1 MKLSFILNEFQKNVR
16 RNPNGLA
23 LIDKNQSMSYTE
35 LDHYSDLLAQKLL
48 DLKVDP
54 GNIVALCLPRGFNQ
68 IIALLAIMKADAVYL
83 PLDPE
88 YPIERL
94 SLMLNLS
101 KTTLLLGNSLTLSK
115 FNFSGETF
123 DVDTFINQVKSS
135 SEKPTHKL
143 MRNRLT
149 SSDLPYYVI
158 FTSGSTGVPKG
169 VVLGEKALDN
179 LIEWQNQETSLG
191 EKSITLQFTP
201 ISFDVHFQEIFSTLS
216 LGGKLI
222 LISEEDRL
230 DPFKLLEIIDEEKVN
245 RLYLPFVALNGLCE
259 AALKKQIYPSHLL
272 EVTTAG
278 EQLKINSAIS
288 EFFKK
293 LPNTVLYNHYGPSEA
308 HVVTSK
314 KLEGN
319 RANWPALPSIGFPI
333 AHVEVLILDQNLEK
347 VKDGTDGELYIGGVA
362 LAHGY
367 LHRND
372 LTDERFIKINGK
384 RYYKTGDLVKAVDGE
399 VYFLG
404 RGDQQ
409 IKIRGHRVETGELE
423 VVLSKLSDGKK
434 IIVKAIQEDG
444 IETYLCC
451 YYLNT
456 DELDVAK
463 ILAELKLAVPD
474 YMIPRTFHALEKIP
488 LTPSGKVDYKKLPH
502 PKNIRSDYLGT
513 FVAATNKEE
522 ILLAE
527 LWKKLLR
534 IDRVSIKDSFFD
546 LGGNSLLAVKMLV
559 EVRDE
564 LGDVFSLIDIFE
576 KRTIENLLSNK
587 NKADE
592 ESEFTKSDS
601 SIDGISSEEIAI
613 IGMSGQFPGA
623 SDLEQFWTLL
633 SEGKSGL
640 SFFSKTEL
648 NPAIDEDIANDSNYV
663 FIGGEFPNK
672 ESFDYKFFQMTP
684 KESELMDPQQ
694 RKLLELAFHA
704 LEDSGNIPTQIK
716 KRVGVFAGMG
726 NSLYREALADNP
738 DKIKGQNDFNIMLG
752 LEKDYIATRLAFKL
766 DLTGPA
772 LSVHTGCSTSLVA
785 IIEAVK
791 SLRLRECELA
801 IAGGISISGR
811 PNSGHLFQEGG
822 ILSRDGRC
830 VPFDEKATGTI
841 FTDGGGIVVLKRL
854 SQALIDNDK
863 IYAIISGVGLNN
875 DGGQKSSFTAPS
887 SNGQYQVIK
896 AAQRDAA
903 RAIGRAIDSIQMIEA
918 HGTATPVG
926 DPIEVDALYKAY
938 GKNVNTNG
946 AKIVLT
952 SLKSNVGHLTA
963 AAGVGGVIKTALSL
977 KHKKVPG
984 IVGFSSFNPLIDKEK
999 RKLFEATDKTIA
1011 IDESHLTKKEMW
1023 GAVSSFGVGGTNA
1036 HLIMRSLS
1044 TDEAKHFSDKH
1055 ENLSSTEIERPQIL
1069 RLSAKNTEALI
1080 LLEKKLLLKLLKGPT
1095 CSLKDISYSLLKGR
1109 YKFDERSAYFIAQ
1122 KDLENLK
1129 ADLEKNKITI
1139 DDALSVVQKKR
1150 VQFKKQSSS
1159 KIVFL
1164 MPGQGSHYIKMG
1176 QSLAANNSLFKTQLE
1191 KVFLELKKVNQ
1202 IDYQEILYSSKSKDE
1217 LEDFLKNT
1225 YYSQPIIF
1233 AIELALANYLK
1244 EMGIIPHR
1252 AIGHSIGEYATAVMA
1267 GIFDTADACFL
1278 ITERARLMTKI
1289 RSGKMLSVACRDD
1302 EAKTWSKEFGTSIA
1316 AINSSDGKVFSGE
1329 SKSIEKLKIFLEAN
1343 QRACI
1348 ELKTSH
1354 AFHSHMMNEMRS
1366 EYKKALDKIRINKNQ
1381 NTMMIKSA
1389 NSQHL
1394 PTEVEYWL
1402 DHAENPV
1409 DFFFAY
1415 DQLLNEYFEE
1425 QSHDSMVFVEV
1436 GPKNILSSYIQRDL
1450 RNKYKDH
1457 LQKNKTKSCI
1467 FLQTLGAN
1475 KDSELG
1481 EIAKLFSTLWCLID
1495 KTPPSLLEYGDHHIK
1510 MADLPNYPFEVNSLW
1525 LSRKGAVKKIEA
1537 KIQNNIYAEPEAV
1550 VMSNNHENRIKNRL
1564 EEKLV
1569 EIFESTSG
1577 IDVGAFSKDTS
1588 FLEMGMDSL
1597 FLTQISLQLKK
1608 ELKVNVGFRQ
1618 LLEDYESIEKLADHL
1633 GDKVDI
1639 GLLGGDVTNSTTVT
1653 NSMTNNEKMPT
1664 IPSISVEQQSVVHQF
1679 QQATANLP
1687 KNIASFQTSSTQS
1700 YSNELSSLIAKQLEV
1715 LNTQLLLLQGN
1726 NGQQAFSNNQI
1737 HSIQSTGQVPA
1748 SQSQQNTSSKANEKK
1763 NTRGVDVK
1771 KSKDSF
1777 GAQAKIIVE
1786 KTSSLDSETLSRV
1799 KEFFRA
1805 YNDKTRSSKKFAQ
1818 DNRKNHADPR
1828 VVTGF
1833 KPESKEVVYPIVVNK
1848 SHMQTLW
1855 DLDGNQYID
1864 MTCGFGSNFF
1874 GNGNER
1880 IKKYVL
1886 KQIEDGIEVGP
1897 QHPLVSEVSHLIN
1910 ELTGNE
1916 RTAFCNTGSEA
1927 VLGAMRLART
1937 VTGREKIIVFS
1948 GSYHGINDEVI
1959 IRGSKNLTSFP
1970 AAPGINTSAV
1980 SNMIVLDYGTDET
1993 LAYIKE
1999 HSEEVAAVLV
2009 EPVQSRRSDF
2019 HPVDFLKEVRKITE
2033 KTGTCLIFDEIIT
2046 GFRVHPAGAQGYF
2059 GIRAD
2064 LCTYGKIIGGG
2075 MSIGAISGKSEYMD
2089 ALDGGH
2095 WQYGDDSTPTV
2106 GVTYFAGTF
2115 VRHPLALAAAKG
2127 ALEILKEGG
2136 LKKYN
2141 ELNET
2146 GNWFANEINRLFK
2159 ANDIPIKMDNFGSL
2173 MKPKWL
2179 SEIAYGDLFYVALRF
2194 NGVHVYDGFPWFVN
2208 LAHTKIELDTVL
2220 SRIKKSI
2227 EMMQEVGVF
2236 KSGQIQREE
2245 LSTTAKSFDAKN
2257 PPVKGARIGLD
2268 ELGHPGWYIEDP
2280 ERPGEFFKLKN

>member
-1 MKLSFILNEFQKNVR
+1 MS
-16 RNPNGLA
+16 RNPSGVA
-23 LIDKNQSMSYTE
+23 LIDKSQSMTYLE
-35 LDHYSDLLAQKLL
+35 LDYYSDMLAQKLTEL
-48 DLKVDP
+48 RVDS
-54 GNIVALCLPRGFNQ
+54 GSIVALCLPRGFNQ
-68 IIALLAIMKADAVYL
+68 IIALLAIMKAEATYL

-101 KTTLLLGNSLTLSK
+101 KTSMLLGNSLTLPK
-115 FNFSGETF
+115 FKFSGEKF
-123 DVDTFINQVKSS
+123 DVDAFLNHVKTFKNQSTKKQS
-135 SEKPTHKL
+135 
-143 MRNRLT
+143 RNRLS

-158 FTSGSTGVPKG
+158 FTSGSTGLPKG

-179 LIEWQNQETSLG
+179 LIDWQNHETSLG
-191 EKSITLQFTP
+191 GNSITLQFTP

-216 LGGKLI
+216 LGGKLVI
-222 LISEEDRL
+222 ISEEDRL
-230 DPFKLLEIIDEEKVN
+230 DPFKLLEIIYETGVN

-259 AALKKQIYPSHLL
+259 AALKKQIFPASLL
-272 EVTTAG
+272 EITTAG
-278 EQLKINSAIS
+278 EQLKINPAIS
-288 EFFKK
+288 NFFKQ
-293 LPNTVLYNHYGPSEA
+293 LPNTILYNHYGPSET

-314 KLEGN
+314 KLEGD
-319 RANWPALPSIGFPI
+319 RKSWPALPSIGFPI
-333 AHVEVLILDQNLEK
+333 SNVEILILDQNLNQTKNGNE
-347 VKDGTDGELYIGGVA
+347 GELYIGGVA

-367 LHRND
+367 LYRDD
-372 LTDERFIKINGK
+372 LTDERFIKINDK
-384 RYYKTGDLVKAVDGE
+384 RYYKTGDLVKMVDNE
-399 VYFLG
+399 IYFLG
-404 RGDQQ
+404 RSDQQ

-451 YYLNT
+451 YHLT
-456 DELDVAK
+456 SDGIDVAK
-463 ILAELKLAVPD
+463 ILSGLKLAVPD
-474 YMIPRTFHALEKIP
+474 YMIPRTFHPLDKIP
-488 LTPSGKVDYKKLPH
+488 LTPSGKVDYKNLPS
-502 PKNIRSDYLGT
+502 PKNVRPDYLGT
-513 FVAATNKEE
+513 FVAPTKKEE
-522 ILLAE
+522 IFLAE
-527 LWKKLLR
+527 LWKNLLK

-559 EVRDE
+559 EVKDE
-564 LGDVFSLIDIFE
+564 LGDIFSLIDIFE
-576 KRTIENLLSNK
+576 KRTIENLLLINHENGPSRDTGESDLANSNK
-587 NKADE
+587 LVE
-592 ESEFTKSDS
+592 GKSF
-601 SIDGISSEEIAI
+601 EEIAI

-623 SDLEQFWTLL
+623 NDLEQFWSLL
-633 SEGKSGL
+633 VEGKSGL
-640 SFFSKTEL
+640 SFFPKSEL
-648 NPAIDEDIANDSNYV
+648 NPAIDEDIANDANYV
-663 FIGGEFPNK
+663 FIGGEYPNK

-704 LEDSGNIPTQIK
+704 LEDSGNIPSLIK

-726 NSLYREALADNP
+726 NSLYRDALLDNP
-738 DKIKGQNDFNIMLG
+738 EKVKGQNDFNIMLG
-752 LEKDYIATRLAFKL
+752 LEKDYIATRLAYKL

-801 IAGGISISGR
+801 LAGGISISGR

-830 VPFDEKATGTI
+830 IPFDEKATGTI

-854 SQALIDNDK
+854 SDALADNDK
-863 IYAIISGVGLNN
+863 IYAVISGVGLNN
-875 DGGQKSSFTAPS
+875 DGAQKSSFTAPS
-887 SNGQYQVIK
+887 SSGQFQVIK
-896 AAQRDAA
+896 AAQRDAEIA
-903 RAIGRAIDSIQMIEA
+903 MGHALDKIQMVEA

-926 DPIEVDALYKAY
+926 DPIEVEALYKAY
-938 GKNVNTNG
+938 GNISNSNG
-946 AKIVLT
+946 EKIYLT

-977 KHKKVPG
+977 KHKIIPG
-984 IVGFSSFNPLIDKEK
+984 IVGFSNYNSLIGADKK
-999 RKLFEATDKTIA
+999 KIFEVADKTVSINKTN
-1011 IDESHLTKKEMW
+1011 LFNQEMRA
-1023 GAVSSFGVGGTNA
+1023 AVSSFGVGGTNA
-1036 HLIMRSLS
+1036 HLIMRSLNA
-1044 TDEAKHFSDKH
+1044 DELKHFINVDSH
-1055 ENLSSTEIERPQIL
+1055 SSSLENERPQIL
-1069 RLSAKNTEALI
+1069 RLSAKGADALNI
-1080 LLEKKLLLKLLKGPT
+1080 LEDKFLRTLLKGSAST
-1095 CSLKDISYSLLKGR
+1095 LKNISYSLIKGR
-1109 YKFDERSAYFIAQ
+1109 FRFDERTSYYISPRELEIIKDDIANNKTTVESAV
-1122 KDLENLK
+1122 
-1129 ADLEKNKITI
+1129 
-1139 DDALSVVQKKR
+1139 ALLQKKR
-1150 VQFKKQSSS
+1150 TKHQLQPNA

-1164 MPGQGSHYIKMG
+1164 MPGQGSHYVKMG
-1176 QSLAANNSLFKTQLE
+1176 QTLATNNPLFSAQLDN
-1191 KVFLELKKVNQ
+1191 VFLELKKINK
-1202 IDYQEILYSSKSKDE
+1202 IDYKEILYSAKSKDE

-1225 YYSQPIIF
+1225 FYSQPIIF

-1244 EMGIIPHR
+1244 EMGVVPHKV
-1252 AIGHSIGEYATAVMA
+1252 IGHSIGEYATAVVA
-1267 GIFDTADACFL
+1267 GILDVTDACFL
-1278 ITERARLMTKI
+1278 ITERARLMANI
-1289 RSGKMLSVACRDD
+1289 RSGKMLSVACSDD
-1302 EAKTWSKEFGTSIA
+1302 EAKAWTKEFSISIA
-1316 AINSSDGKVFSGE
+1316 ALNSSDGKVFSGE
-1329 SKSIEKLKIFLEAN
+1329 SKAIDKLKIFLEAN
-1343 QRACI
+1343 QRAAI

-1354 AFHSHMMNEMRS
+1354 AFHSHMMNEMRADF
-1366 EYKKALDKIRINKNQ
+1366 KKALEKIEIKKDLANL
-1381 NTMMIKSA
+1381 MVKSA
-1389 NSQHL
+1389 KSQFD
-1394 PTEVEYWL
+1394 PSDKDYWL

-1415 DQLLNEYFEE
+1415 NQLLSDFSNEPL
-1425 QSHDSMVFVEV
+1425 VFIEV
-1436 GPKNILSSYIQRDL
+1436 GPKNILSTYIQRDL
-1450 RNKYKDH
+1450 RNKQKD
-1457 LQKNKTKSCI
+1457 LLKKYV
-1467 FLQTLGAN
+1467 FLQTLGGN
-1475 KDSELG
+1475 KDTELT
-1481 EIAKLFSTLWCLID
+1481 EIAKVFGARWCLLD
-1495 KTPPSLLEYGDHHIK
+1495 KVPPFLLEYGAHPIK
-1510 MADLPNYPFEVNSLW
+1510 MADLPSYPFEVNSLW
-1525 LSRKGAVKKIEA
+1525 LSRKGKNKKIEINSHQYDY
-1537 KIQNNIYAEPEAV
+1537 KQPEAL
-1550 VMSNNHENRIKNRL
+1550 VMSNTHENKNKNRL
-1564 EEKLV
+1564 EEKLID
-1569 EIFESTSG
+1569 IFESTSG
-1577 IDVGAFSKDTS
+1577 IDVSSFSKDTS

-1608 ELKVNVGFRQ
+1608 ELKVSVGFRQ
-1618 LLEDYESIEKLADHL
+1618 LLEEYESIEKLADHL
-1633 GDKVDI
+1633 VSKVDV
-1639 GLLGGDVTNSTTVT
+1639 GLLGAEVSSNDLSTNDLRVATQ
-1653 NSMTNNEKMPT
+1653 PT
-1664 IPSISVEQQSVVHQF
+1664 EQQVIASQLHQK
-1679 QQATANLP
+1679 ATSLSTNV
-1687 KNIASFQTSSTQS
+1687 ASFQTSTGQN

-1715 LNTQLLLLQGN
+1715 LNTQLLLLQSNN
-1726 NGQQAFSNNQI
+1726 NGQQLMTNPSILN
-1737 HSIQSTGQVPA
+1737 HSIAQAINNVP
-1748 SQSQQNTSSKANEKK
+1748 QQNNTAKPSEKK

-1786 KTSSLDSETLSRV
+1786 KTTSLDAGTLAKV
-1799 KEFFRA
+1799 KEFFKA
-1805 YNDKTRSSKKFAQ
+1805 YNDKTKSSKKFAQ

-1833 KPESKEVVYPIVVNK
+1833 KPESKEVVYPVVVNK

-1897 QHPLVSEVSHLIN
+1897 QHPLVSEVSKLIN
-1910 ELTGNE
+1910 ELTGND

-1959 IRGSKNLTSFP
+1959 IRGSKNLTSYP

-1980 SNMIVLDYGTDET
+1980 SSMIVLDYGTEES
-1993 LAYIKE
+1993 LAYIKA

-2019 HPVDFLKEVRKITE
+2019 HPVEFLKEVRKITE
-2033 KTGTCLIFDEIIT
+2033 STGTCLIFDEIIT

-2075 MSIGAISGKSEYMD
+2075 MSIGAISGKTEYMD

-2136 LKKYN
+2136 IKKYN
-2141 ELNET
+2141 DLNET
-2146 GNWFANEINRLFK
+2146 GNWFASEVNKLFK
-2159 ANDIPIKMDNFGSL
+2159 ANDVPIKMDNFGSL

-2179 SEIAYGDLFYVALRF
+2179 SEIPYGDLFYVALRF

-2227 EMMQEVGVF
+2227 EMMQEIGVF
-2236 KSGQIQREE
+2236 KGRLVQSEDP
-2245 LSTTAKSFDAKN
+2245 STSTKSFDAKN

-2268 ELGHPGWYIEDP
+2268 EAGHPGWYVEDP
-2280 ERPGEFFKLKN
+2280 ERPGEFYKLKN